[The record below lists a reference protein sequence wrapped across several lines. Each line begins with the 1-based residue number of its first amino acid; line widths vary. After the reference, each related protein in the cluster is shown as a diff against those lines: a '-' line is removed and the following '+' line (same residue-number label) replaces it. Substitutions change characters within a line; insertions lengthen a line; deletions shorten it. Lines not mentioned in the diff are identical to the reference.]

1 MRLFSTEQVSK
12 YHPDKVCDQI
22 SDAILDACLAADPNS
37 RVACET
43 LFKGDTI
50 VIAGEI
56 TTSAKINYE
65 QIATNTA
72 RKLGYDCT
80 RVYNIISTQSP
91 EIARGVGNNGAA
103 QGAGDQGMMYGYA
116 CNDTESKL
124 PYGFDLA
131 NKIIKAIEDDVDRN
145 GEKSPYKGDAKCQ
158 VTVDLDEVPD
168 MRSVKKI
175 LVSVCH
181 KHKYSVAWV
190 RSYTERLLRSLGVDR
205 FVETIINPAGEWI
218 LGGPVA
224 DCGLTGRKIV
234 CDQYGGY
241 CAVGGGA
248 FSGKDPSKVDRS
260 AAYFARALACKF
272 VDLFGLKECEV
283 QLAYAIGKA
292 EPVSVSVKC
301 ALKDGAIDESLGAE
315 IERTICEEYDL
326 TPHGII
332 EQLDLLKPRYERI
345 AGGCHYRDDIWRL

>member
-22 SDAILDACLAADPNS
+22 SDAILDACLAEDPKS

-43 LFKGDTI
+43 LFKEKTI
-50 VIAGEI
+50 IIAGEI
-56 TTSAKINYE
+56 TTTANVCYE
-65 QIATNTA
+65 RVARQTA
-72 RKLGYDCT
+72 AKLGYECDSIL
-80 RVYNIISTQSP
+80 NLISTQSP
-91 EIARGVGNNGAA
+91 EIAKGVGDGEE

-116 CNDTESKL
+116 CNETESML

-131 NKIIKAIEDDVDRN
+131 NRIVQAIEDDIDQR
-145 GEKSPYKGDAKCQ
+145 GASSPYKGDAKCQ
-158 VTVDLDEVPD
+158 VTVDLDEKPD

-181 KHKYSVAWV
+181 KNRHHIGEV
-190 RSYTERLLRSLGVDR
+190 REYTEQLLHNLGVPND
-205 FVETIINPAGEWI
+205 VEITINPAGVWT
-218 LGGPVA
+218 LGGPRA

-272 VDLFGLKECEV
+272 VELFELKECEV
-283 QLAYAIGKA
+283 QLAYSIGIA
-292 EPVSVSVKC
+292 EPASVSVKC
-301 ALKDGAIDESLGAE
+301 VQPDGTVDDGLGAE
-315 IERTICEEYDL
+315 IERTLGAEYDL

-332 EQLDLLKPRYERI
+332 EQLDLLKPQYERI
-345 AGGCHYRDDIWRL
+345 AGGCHYRTDRWRI